1 MTNFRAKPNIRI
13 MFDSLAPT
21 YDKINKILSLGMH
34 LSWNYSFVSLLGKT
48 DHLLDLCAG
57 TGRVALSYIQKH
69 PQASATLVDFSTK
82 MLETVQNRYPS
93 APFSYVT
100 SDVAHLPLPDESFR
114 LASMA
119 YGLRN
124 LSSPLKALKEVHRV
138 LQTGGR
144 LGILELTRPAPYNPA
159 YLLHK
164 LYLNLVVPSVGRLYS
179 GNSYAY
185 SYLKE
190 SIRNLPCDTTLEKE
204 FLKAKLRIIRK
215 QKLFF
220 GTATIWILEK

>member
-1 MTNFRAKPNIRI
+1 MTNFQDKPNIRI

-21 YDKINKILSLGMH
+21 YDKINKILSLGLH
-34 LSWNYSFVSLLGKT
+34 LTWNHSFVSLLGRS

-57 TGRVALSYIQKH
+57 TGHVALSYIQKY

-82 MLETVQNRYPS
+82 MLENVQECHPL
-93 APFSYVT
+93 APFSYVI
-100 SDVAHLPLPDESFR
+100 SDVTSMPLPNDTFH

-124 LSSPLKALKEVHRV
+124 LSSPLEALKEVHRV
-138 LQTGGR
+138 LKPKGR
-144 LGILELTRPAPYNPA
+144 LGILELTRPATYNPVH
-159 YLLHK
+159 LLHK
-164 LYLNLVVPSVGRLYS
+164 LYLNLVVPSVGRFYS

-190 SIRNLPCDTTLEKE
+190 SIRNLPCDTSLERVFHKSG
-204 FLKAKLRIIRK
+204 LHIIRK
-215 QKLFF
+215 RKLLF

>member
-1 MTNFRAKPNIRI
+1 

-34 LSWNYSFVSLLGKT
+34 LSWNYSFVSLLGET

-82 MLETVQNRYPS
+82 MLETV
-93 APFSYVT
+93 
-100 SDVAHLPLPDESFR
+100 
-114 LASMA
+114 MA

-204 FLKAKLRIIRK
+204 FLEAKLRIIRK

>member
-1 MTNFRAKPNIRI
+1 MTDFHNKPNIQI

-21 YDKINKILSLGMH
+21 YDKINGILSLGLH
-34 LSWNYSFVSLLGKT
+34 IAWNNALVSLLGET
-48 DHLLDLCAG
+48 NHLLDLCAG
-57 TGRVALSYIQKH
+57 TGRVALSYVQNY
-69 PQASATLVDFSTK
+69 PRASATLVDFSTK
-82 MLETVQNRYPS
+82 MLENVQKRHPS
-93 APFSYVT
+93 APFSCIT
-100 SDVAHLPLPDESFR
+100 SDVTHLPLPDNTFR

-124 LSSPLKALKEVHRV
+124 LSYPLEALREVYRV
-138 LQTGGR
+138 LQPGGH
-144 LGILELTRPAPYNPA
+144 LGILELTRPATYNPV

-164 LYLNLVVPSVGRLYS
+164 LYLNLVVPSVGRFYS

-190 SIRNLPCDTTLEKE
+190 SIRDLPRDAALEAI
-204 FLKAKLRIIRK
+204 FHAAHLRPIRK
-215 QKLFF
+215 RKLLF